1 MYQNLTH
8 KDVVARKEHRCDW
21 CGETIKKGEKYHYET
36 FVFEGKVYDWH
47 SHLSC
52 SRVVS
57 AIWDYVDPDYGMS
70 EDDFQQG
77 CADVCRDFICPDCS
91 EWNKEY
97 EECEKDES
105 YCIDKMDE
113 FFKTHELYPTRKD
126 YWRIWRVREKT
137 RDCERR

>member
-21 CGETIKKGEKYHYET
+21 CEEAIKKGEKYHYET
-36 FVFEGKVYDWH
+36 FIFEGKFYDWH
-47 SHLSC
+47 SHLAC

-57 AIWDYVDPDYGMS
+57 AIWDYADPDEGMS
-70 EDDFQQG
+70 SDQFDES
-77 CADVCRDFICPDCS
+77 CHEVCREFICPDCP

-97 EECEKDES
+97 DDCEKEEP

-113 FFKTHELYPTRKD
+113 FFETHELYAEREGF
-126 YWRIWRVREKT
+126 YRVWKCREK
-137 RDCERR
+137 RREKK